1 MPGGYAVTGRRSTR
15 HSPRTWP
22 PHHTRPTK
30 CPSRRSPAPLRI
42 LSGGMSLSADDVRDA
57 VFARSRRGPSRY
69 TEVEVDGFLG
79 LIEATLRGRGD
90 LAARDVRRVSFSRPP
105 R

>member
-1 MPGGYAVTGRRSTR
+1 
-15 HSPRTWP
+15 
-22 PHHTRPTK
+22 
-30 CPSRRSPAPLRI
+30 
-42 LSGGMSLSADDVRDA
+42 MSLSADDVRDA

-105 R
+105 RGKNGYRKEDVDAFLSRAAAALAELESADD